1 MRRIGA
7 NRAAIL
13 AGTAGLAL
21 VGLFGL
27 QVLTDHLG
35 SRVPALRDFRNY
47 LVHSEGS

>member
-1 MRRIGA
+1 MRGRGL

-27 QVLTDHLG
+27 QLATDRLG
-35 SRVPALRDFRNY
+35 AAVPSLRAFRNY